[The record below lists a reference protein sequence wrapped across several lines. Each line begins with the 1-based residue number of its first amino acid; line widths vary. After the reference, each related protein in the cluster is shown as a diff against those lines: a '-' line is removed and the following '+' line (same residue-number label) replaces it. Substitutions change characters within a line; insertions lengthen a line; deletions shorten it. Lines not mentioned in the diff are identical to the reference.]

1 MPSNGKNKRSE
12 RKRTTLSMVA
22 FRSALTNG
30 SSLFVDRRLDQRST
44 LCRRLRDL
52 IALHVRDLGGED
64 NVSEA
69 ERRLIRRAA
78 MLTLQLELMEQRWAA
93 NEDQVVGAN
102 QLDVYQRMT
111 GALRRVLETLG
122 LQRRLRD
129 VTPTLSDILRA
140 PPPTNGEE
148 AEP

>member
-1 MPSNGKNKRSE
+1 
-12 RKRTTLSMVA
+12 
-22 FRSALTNG
+22 
-30 SSLFVDRRLDQRST
+30 
-44 LCRRLRDL
+44 
-52 IALHVRDLGGED
+52 LHVRDLGGED